1 MSSVRRLLP
10 CICATLCGM
19 SLLAVRPR
27 DPATFTPAVQAKIAA
42 APPADQPLQSKGSES
57 ARHKGKVEAVKTGA
71 YDLVLIG
78 DSITQCLEDGGEWKP
93 LNKVWEK
100 YYAPRKALN
109 LGYSGQRT
117 EDVLWRL
124 HNGEL
129 DFASSPRVFMLLIGT
144 NNTDDQHYPTVH
156 NAEQL
161 VAGTKAIVDLIK
173 ARHPSSKIL
182 VLRVLPCGGPRDK
195 TSYHRSYNRSED
207 MQAVL
212 RDAHEHMPA
221 LADNRQVFYLDVN
234 DVFLNPDGT
243 VNPALMPDLIHP
255 NADGAEAMA
264 AAIKPTLDKLL
275 P

>member
-1 MSSVRRLLP
+1 MTTLRIRLL
-10 CICATLCGM
+10 IACATLCGL
-19 SLLAVRPR
+19 SGLAPR
-27 DPATFTPAVQAKIAA
+27 ANESSAPSPATVARIAA
-42 APPADQPLQSKGSES
+42 ALPADQPLRTKGSES
-57 ARHKGKVEAVKTGA
+57 ARHKAKVEAVKTGSH
-71 YDLVLIG
+71 DLVLIG

-93 LNKVWEK
+93 LNRVWEK
-100 YYAPRKALN
+100 YYAPRRALN

-129 DFASSPRVFMLLIGT
+129 DFSSSPRVFMLLIGT

-212 RDAHEHMPA
+212 RDAHARMSG

-234 DVFLNPDGT
+234 SVFLSPDGT

-255 NADGAEAMA
+255 NAEGAEALA
-264 AAIKPTLDKLL
+264 AAIKPTLDRLL

>member
-1 MSSVRRLLP
+1 MTTTPCLLAFV
-10 CICATLCGM
+10 CATLCGL
-19 SLLAVRPR
+19 SLLEVRSR
-27 DPATFTPAVQAKIAA
+27 DTATFSPAIQAKIAA
-42 APPADQPLQSKGSES
+42 ASPADQPLHSKGSES
-57 ARHKGKVEAVKTGA
+57 ARHKAKVEAVKTGS

-100 YYAPRKALN
+100 YYAPRKAIN

-124 HNGEL
+124 DHGEL
-129 DFASSPRVFMLLIGT
+129 DFSASPRVFMLLIGT
-144 NNTDDQHYPTVH
+144 NNTDDQHYSTVH

-161 VAGTKAIVDLIK
+161 VAGTKAILDRIK
-173 ARHPSSKIL
+173 ARHPTSKIL

-195 TSYHRSYNRSED
+195 TTYHRTYNRSED

-212 RDAHEHMPA
+212 RDAHERMPD

-234 DVFLNPDGT
+234 AVFLNPDGT

-264 AAIKPTLDKLL
+264 AAIKPMLDKLL